1 MRVAKTDDLDER
13 FWGRVGVEDMPS
25 VREILSEVRARGDE
39 AVREYTL
46 QFDGVSL
53 GELRIGTGEVD
64 LAYEQ
69 LDDETISA
77 LEQAADHIRRFAER
91 QKQQLADFEYEIQ
104 PGVFV
109 GQRVVSVER
118 VGVYVPGG
126 RYPLPSTVL
135 MCAVPAA
142 VAGVQEIALC
152 SPPSH
157 EGTVHPA
164 ILAAARIA
172 GVDELYRIG
181 GVPAIGAMAYGTGTL
196 SPVDKVVGPG
206 NRYVAQAERLV
217 FGAVG
222 IDFVAGPSEILV
234 LADDSADPA
243 FVAADLLAQAE
254 HDPDAVSVLVTTSA
268 SLADAV
274 NAEVEAQ
281 AAELS
286 TGELIGQALRG
297 NGVLVVAESMD
308 EAIEF
313 ANRKAPEHLQLLVAR
328 PEECIDKLRN
338 YGTLFVGPYAAVAL
352 GDYSSGLNHTLPTNG
367 AARYTGGLSVMD
379 FLKVQTTLRVERDGL
394 ACIGPVARQL
404 ARTEGLAA
412 HARSV
417 DLRLNP

>member
-1 MRVAKTDDLDER
+1 MRVVRPDDLDER
-13 FWGRVGVEDMPS
+13 FWSRATVEDMPS
-25 VREILSEVRARGDE
+25 LREILADVRAKGDE
-39 AVREYTL
+39 AVRRYTV
-46 QFDGVSL
+46 QFDGVAL
-53 GELRIGTGEVD
+53 GELRIGTEEVD
-64 LAYEQ
+64 LACEQ
-69 LDDETISA
+69 LDAETVSA

-104 PGVFV
+104 PGVFA
-109 GQRVVSVER
+109 GQRVVPVER

-126 RYPLPSTVL
+126 RYPLPSSVL
-135 MCAVPAA
+135 MCVVPAA
-142 VAGVQEIALC
+142 VAGVEEIALC
-152 SPPSH
+152 SPPTY

-181 GVPAIGAMAYGTGTL
+181 GVQAIGAMAYGTETV

-206 NRYVAQAERLV
+206 NKYVAEAKRLV

-234 LADDSADPA
+234 LADDSANPTV
-243 FVAADLLAQAE
+243 VAADLLAQAE
-254 HDPDAVSVLVTTSA
+254 HDPEAVCVLVTTSA
-268 SLADAV
+268 GLAEAV
-274 NAEVEAQ
+274 NAQVDVQ
-281 AAELS
+281 TAELS
-286 TGELIGQALRG
+286 TGELVGQALRR
-297 NGVLVVAESMD
+297 NGVLVVVESLE
-308 EAIEF
+308 EAIEL
-313 ANRKAPEHLQLLVAR
+313 ANRKAPEHLQLLVAK
-328 PEECIDKLRN
+328 PQECIDKLRN

-352 GDYSSGLNHTLPTNG
+352 GDYSSGVNHTLPTNG

-404 ARTEGLAA
+404 AETEGLVA